1 MAQPIENDVG
11 IAEFGVS
18 GASHR
23 DRPGSVPDEDQSRPP
38 VRSSGRAL
46 RRHGR
51 LRDIMRARHVFCLVS
66 GVALLLSACAP
77 STVLRRTFPPAFPHE
92 EYARSL
98 RQAGLDRAALGRDWL
113 AAAEGA
119 LETALS
125 VTLPYRETGYFPP
138 DEAGATAY
146 RFEARRGQRLRI
158 EVELEASEA
167 GQLFI
172 DLFRHNPGS
181 ALAEHVTSA
190 PARTGRLEF
199 EVTRDGAYLLRLQPE
214 LLRGGRYT
222 LTQHALASLRFPVL
236 GKDSRAVASVFG
248 AERDGGRGE
257 HHGIDILA
265 PRGTPVLSAGD
276 GVVSSV
282 AVTDIGGKVV
292 WVWDPA
298 RDLSLYYAH
307 LDSQGVSTGT
317 RCGPVTRWA
326 RSETPGTLGRPCRT
340 FTSESITGARGR
352 STRCPSSTS
361 HRRRRRRRWR
371 TRARWE
377 PGAASTGPPSPLLT
391 SPVNRAGVVVEL
403 PPHTVVRVQGATAS
417 WYRVRLPDDRAGF
430 VPAATTRPV
439 DVPLRSERR
448 AGASPI
454 RDRPTPAAATLD
466 YVEPDR
472 PVPVLGRFNDYL
484 LVRAA
489 TGKTGW
495 LASD

>member
-1 MAQPIENDVG
+1 
-11 IAEFGVS
+11 
-18 GASHR
+18 
-23 DRPGSVPDEDQSRPP
+23 
-38 VRSSGRAL
+38 
-46 RRHGR
+46 
-51 LRDIMRARHVFCLVS
+51 MRARHVFCLVS
-66 GVALLLSACAP
+66 GVAVLLSACAP

-98 RQAGLDRAALGRDWL
+98 RQAGLDRTALGRDWL

-125 VTLPYRETGYFPP
+125 VTLPYRETGYFAP
-138 DEAGATAY
+138 DEAGAAAY

-172 DLFRHNPGS
+172 DLFRPNPGS
-181 ALAEHVTSA
+181 DPPEHVTSA
-190 PARTGRLEF
+190 PAGTGRLEF
-199 EVTRDGAYLLRLQPE
+199 EVTHDGAYLLRLQPE

-248 AERDGGRGE
+248 AERDGGHRE

-317 RCGPVTRWA
+317 RVRAGDALGTVGNTGNA
-326 RSETPGTLGRPCRT
+326 RTTVPHLHFG
-340 FTSESITGARGR
+340 IY
-352 STRCPSSTS
+352 
-361 HRRRRRRRWR
+361 HRREGPIDPMPFVHEPPTAPAPPVADTSPLGTWRRID
-371 TRARWE
+371 
-377 PGAASTGPPSPLLT
+377 GSSVPLLT

-454 RDRPTPAAATLD
+454 RDRPTRAAATLG
-466 YVEPDR
+466 YMEPDR